1 MASFTINLLI
11 VTFSV
16 LCWIWVA
23 LIVKKIL
30 ECKRQEI
37 NIIKDIKSDIYDL
50 KSEIKHLKNNQ

>member
-1 MASFTINLLI
+1 MASFTVNLII
-11 VTFSV
+11 VAISI

-23 LIVKKIL
+23 FIVKKIL

-37 NIIKDIKSDIYDL
+37 NIIKDIKSDIDDL